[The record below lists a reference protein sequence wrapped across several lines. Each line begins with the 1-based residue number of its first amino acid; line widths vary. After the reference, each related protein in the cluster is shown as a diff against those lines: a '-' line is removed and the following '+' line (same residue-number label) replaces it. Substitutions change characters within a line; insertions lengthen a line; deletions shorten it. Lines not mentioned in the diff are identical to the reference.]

1 MRTFPYSS
9 STIIFSSHLPFQ
21 ICYVVVYDDFSLDTD
36 DGQDKT
42 EDAAPDDDDDGDLG
56 QWSAGQG
63 GYGCADDEQGA
74 IHTQVWRAIQVKD
87 GKLLTVEIEMF
98 INIDN
103 KEFICSGPYFVH
115 VNQVDNQS
123 NLQTCVCVPSV

>member
-1 MRTFPYSS
+1 MFEA
-9 STIIFSSHLPFQ
+9 SSHLCNQVNCYLRSCFGSFYENLSLQFVNNNIFLALFQ

-74 IHTQVWRAIQVKD
+74 IHTQVWRALQVKD
-87 GKLLTVEIEMF
+87 GKFLTVEIEMMF
-98 INIDN
+98 
-103 KEFICSGPYFVH
+103 
-115 VNQVDNQS
+115 
-123 NLQTCVCVPSV
+123 